1 MRHFK
6 IVRDGYILTVGTG
19 VGGEE
24 ISENE
29 YRTLFDI
36 FMERPSSE
44 NDIYELRADTLEWE
58 QTGTYAEAEEPT
70 EDETEQN
77 AHAYDIIMGV
87 AE

>member
-44 NDIYELRADTLEWE
+44 NDIYELRFIPGPRCVGAFPPRSSSPVLC
-58 QTGTYAEAEEPT
+58 
-70 EDETEQN
+70 
-77 AHAYDIIMGV
+77 
-87 AE
+87 